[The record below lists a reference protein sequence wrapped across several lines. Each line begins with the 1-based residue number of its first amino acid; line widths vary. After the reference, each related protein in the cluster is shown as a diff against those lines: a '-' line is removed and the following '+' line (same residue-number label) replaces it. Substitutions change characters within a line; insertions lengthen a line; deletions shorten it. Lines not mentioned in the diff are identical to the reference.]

1 MKQSQSQQ
9 HNDDVILLVIAII
22 YTLLTLLT
30 QLISEL
36 WHSYL
41 SNTKSPR
48 SLATNLSPKTKVQHN
63 TQPMST
69 TKTLP
74 KVPSH
79 APVTSTET
87 RRVSSVATGF
97 QPVARTVNTPRKKVK
112 NSLAGTTCQ
121 PRRHRR
127 IRLSLL
133 PDHPDSVSSVFTP
146 NKPWATTSR

>member
-127 IRLSLL
+127 IHLRLSLL
-133 PDHPDSVSSVFTP
+133 HSC
-146 NKPWATTSR
+146 WRRSRT

>member
-41 SNTKSPR
+41 NNTKSPR
-48 SLATNLSPKTKVQHN
+48 SLATNLSPKTKVGHN

-79 APVTSTET
+79 APVTSTEI

-121 PRRHRR
+121 ASRTSKSTPSTQSA
-127 IRLSLL
+127 SLL
-133 PDHPDSVSSVFTP
+133 LE
-146 NKPWATTSR
+146 TT

>member
-41 SNTKSPR
+41 YNTKSPR
-48 SLATNLSPKTKVQHN
+48 SLATNLSPKMRVQHN

-69 TKTLP
+69 IKTLP

-97 QPVARTVNTPRKKVK
+97 QPVARTVNTPRKKVR

-121 PRRHRR
+121 P
-127 IRLSLL
+127 SKT
-133 PDHPDSVSSVFTP
+133 SKNTP
-146 NKPWATTSR
+146 STQSA